1 MEAKKIEK
9 EASKATQG
17 NKYTV
22 ETRSTGNKSYGQLV
36 KELILLDLS
45 RS

>member
-9 EASKATQG
+9 VSLKTTQG

-22 ETRSTGNKSYGQLV
+22 ETKSTGNKSYGQLV
-36 KELILLDLS
+36 KELILLDMS
-45 RS
+45 RN